1 MAPTPQCPTRVARK
15 LLKLTGIPVSRRTSF
30 HANQARRK
38 VCKEPK
44 DLSST
49 NTPAD
54 HHCAIRINIV
64 NLKHRLRYIDP
75 DRANLADGRPHST
88 WLRFDA
94 TIQWQF
100 DAADWARSTASFAT
114 KAVNGHRSWMF
125 ASIRMRPKLCGNAIC
140 RSGPL
145 SDLCNARK
153 RRTSMNDLTT
163 NRPAAF

>member
-100 DAADWARSTASFAT
+100 GCRRLGAVNRIICDKGGQWPQVLDVRFNPNAT
-114 KAVNGHRSWMF
+114 KIMRQCNMSLRATFGLMQRKK
-125 ASIRMRPKLCGNAIC
+125 AS
-140 RSGPL
+140 
-145 SDLCNARK
+145 DV
-153 RRTSMNDLTT
+153 DE
-163 NRPAAF
+163 